1 MIYGPQFINT
11 SSLSSAAAVPDN
23 RESAHALPAKRVAS
37 FFIDVS
43 SKLNVALLG
52 VAKKNR
58 MTSVILFR
66 VFPNGRGFYFTFS
79 LANNCEATT
88 STKETTSMTVA
99 SAFTSGE
106 IPTFTIE
113 YIFNGRIS

>member
-1 MIYGPQFINT
+1 M
-11 SSLSSAAAVPDN
+11 
-23 RESAHALPAKRVAS
+23 
-37 FFIDVS
+37 
-43 SKLNVALLG
+43 
-52 VAKKNR
+52 
-58 MTSVILFR
+58 
-66 VFPNGRGFYFTFS
+66 FPNGRGFYFTFS